1 MTNEALQTEIK
12 NILNTSKIGVL
23 STAHQNIPNSR
34 YMVFYNDDLTLYTKT
49 NIDSKKITEFQEN
62 PRAHILIGYDET
74 KNRSFLE
81 IDAHVEIIKDRATID
96 WLWEQQDKT
105 FFDSKDD
112 SDLCVIKATPKAIKI
127 MNDDAVDTPQTIIYD

>member
-112 SDLCVIKATPKAIKI
+112 PDLCVIKATPKAIKI